1 MKKTLLL
8 AAFGIFSLASFAQ
21 TSKTYTDDLVVTI
34 NEVSTPAQK
43 SNIDFVN
50 HEDGTCDFVLK
61 NFCLALGGEVMPVG
75 NIELKGVDL
84 VTGDSYNTFET
95 KQTINILPG
104 NDPDIPEED
113 WIGPDL
119 EDVPIDM
126 QGKIN
131 EEQLYCTI
139 DIDMTSTLG
148 QMIKVTFGK
157 DITTGITHVSVTT
170 EKLVDVY
177 ALNGALLRS
186 RVSSENALN
195 GLQPGVYVIN
205 GKKVIKK

>member
-8 AAFGIFSLASFAQ
+8 AAFGIFSLAGFAQ
-21 TSKTYTDDLVVTI
+21 TSKTYTDDLIVTI
-34 NEVSTPAQK
+34 NDQSTPAQK

-61 NFCLALGGEVMPVG
+61 NFCLDEGEDVLYVG
-75 NIELKGVDL
+75 NIELKNVEL
-84 VTGDSYNTFET
+84 VSGDSYNTFET
-95 KQTINILPG
+95 KQIINILPG
-104 NDPDIPEED
+104 DDSSKE
-113 WIGPDL
+113 WFGPML
-119 EDVPIDM
+119 GNVPIDM

-139 DIDMTSTLG
+139 DIDMMSSLG

-157 DITTGITHVSVTT
+157 DITTGITHVSVTA

-177 ALNGALLRS
+177 TLNGTLLRS

-195 GLQPGVYVIN
+195 GLQPGVYVVN
-205 GKKVIKK
+205 GKKVVKK

>member
-8 AAFGIFSLASFAQ
+8 AAFGIFSLAGFAQ
-21 TSKTYTDDLVVTI
+21 TSKTYTDDLIVTI
-34 NEVSTPAQK
+34 NDQSTPAQK

-61 NFCLALGGEVMPVG
+61 NFCLGEGEDVLYVG
-75 NIELKGVDL
+75 NIELKNVEL
-84 VTGDSYNTFET
+84 VSGSAYNTFET
-95 KQTINILPG
+95 QQIINILPG
-104 NDPDIPEED
+104 DDPNVPEED
-113 WIGPDL
+113 WIGPGL
-119 EDVPIDM
+119 KDVPIDM

-139 DIDMTSTLG
+139 DIDMMSSLG

-157 DITTGITHVSVTT
+157 DITTGITHVSVTA

-177 ALNGALLRS
+177 TLNGALLRS

-195 GLQPGVYVIN
+195 GLQPGVYVVN
-205 GKKVIKK
+205 GKKVVKK

>member
-34 NEVSTPAQK
+34 NEQSTPAQK

-50 HEDGTCDFVLK
+50 HENGTCDFVLK
-61 NFCLALGGEVMPVG
+61 NFCLGEGEEVLYVG
-75 NIELKGVDL
+75 NIELKNVEL
-84 VTGDSYNTFET
+84 VSGDSYNTFEAN
-95 KQTINILPG
+95 QTITIQPG
-104 NDPDIPEED
+104 DDANQT
-113 WIGPDL
+113 WLGPML
-119 EDVPIDM
+119 GEVPIDM
-126 QGKIN
+126 KGKIN
-131 EEQLYCTI
+131 EQQLYCTI
-139 DIDMTSTLG
+139 DIDMMSTLG
-148 QMIKVTFGK
+148 QMIKVIFGK

-170 EKLVDVY
+170 ERLVDVY

-195 GLQPGVYVIN
+195 GLQPGVYVVN

>member
-8 AAFGIFSLASFAQ
+8 AAFGIFSLAGFAQ
-21 TSKTYTDDLVVTI
+21 TSKTYTDDLIVTI
-34 NEVSTPAQK
+34 NDQSTPAQK

-61 NFCLALGGEVMPVG
+61 NFCLTDADAVIPVG
-75 NIELKGVDL
+75 NIELKNVNL
-84 VTGDSYNTFET
+84 VSGDSYNTFET
-95 KQTINILPG
+95 EQIITIQPG
-104 NDPDIPEED
+104 DDAEKE
-113 WIGPDL
+113 WIGPML
-119 EDVPIDM
+119 GEVPIDM

-139 DIDMTSTLG
+139 DIDMMSTL
-148 QMIKVTFGK
+148 QQIIKVTFGK

-177 ALNGALLRS
+177 TLNGTLLRS

-195 GLQPGVYVIN
+195 GLQPGVYVVN
-205 GKKVIKK
+205 GKKVVKK

>member
-8 AAFGIFSLASFAQ
+8 AAFGIFSLTTFAQ

-50 HEDGTCDFVLK
+50 HEDGTCDFILK
-61 NFCLALGGEVMPVG
+61 NFCLGEGEEILYVG
-75 NIELKGVDL
+75 NIELKNVEL
-84 VTGDSYNTFET
+84 VSGDSYNTFEAN
-95 KQTINILPG
+95 QTITIQSG
-104 NDPDIPEED
+104 DDASKD
-113 WIGPDL
+113 WLGPML
-119 EDVPIDM
+119 GEVPIDM
-126 QGKIN
+126 KGKIN
-131 EEQLYCTI
+131 EQQLYCTI
-139 DIDMTSTLG
+139 DIDMMSSL
-148 QMIKVTFGK
+148 QQIIKVTFGK

-177 ALNGALLRS
+177 TLNGALLRS

-195 GLQPGVYVIN
+195 GLQSGVYVVN

>member
-8 AAFGIFSLASFAQ
+8 AAFGIFSLAGFAQ

-34 NEVSTPAQK
+34 NEVSTPAQE

-61 NFCLALGGEVMPVG
+61 NFCLGEGEEVLYVG
-75 NIELKGVDL
+75 NIELKNVEL
-84 VTGDSYNTFET
+84 VSGDSYNTFET
-95 KQTINILPG
+95 EQTITILPG
-104 NDPDIPEED
+104 DDAEKE
-113 WIGPDL
+113 WLGPML
-119 EDVPIDM
+119 GEVPIDM

-139 DIDMTSTLG
+139 DIDMMSSL
-148 QMIKVTFGK
+148 QQIIKVTFGK

-170 EKLVDVY
+170 EKVVDVY
-177 ALNGALLRS
+177 SLNGALLRS

-195 GLQPGVYVIN
+195 GLQPGVYVVN